1 MHVEFLKSFSK
12 YAVDDRVP
20 FVFFF
25 IQDGYLT
32 DNEQNIES
40 QQILGD
46 ITTSKNNNNN
56 NNKGYK
62 KRWTSNTDAPQPY
75 VQKHTQRIA
84 LSGVE

>member
-1 MHVEFLKSFSK
+1 MEFLKSFSK

-32 DNEQNIES
+32 DDEQNIES

-46 ITTSKNNNNN
+46 ITTSKNNNN

-84 LSGVE
+84 LGGVE